1 MEYGSTLTPYI
12 QITMLFSAIIIISV
26 FIDLILGEPRGPFHI
41 AIITG
46 KISSYIYKKT
56 GKMKNKILAGKLTVF
71 LTLILVTLPILL
83 FEDVLY
89 SFNVLFIFFVI
100 VYSIFFKSTFA
111 LTSMNSHIN
120 HVIRNLES
128 ENIEEARKALSLTV
142 RRDLSSVDET
152 LMCSAAIETISES
165 ICDGFAGSLFFFAL
179 FGPVGSYIYRIGNT
193 LDSTFGYRNG
203 NLRLFGRASA
213 RFDTYLSTIPARIS
227 SLLIRV
233 SSFLLGYN
241 NRKVSVKSL
250 LYPVESR
257 NAAYGICT
265 MAATLNVRL
274 EKKGSYIVNRNGFY
288 PTVLDIKKA
297 LKIYDLSFFLM
308 LIFIVF
314 PIFLVSSLIYWHF
327 VFFILPLKLYFL

>member
-1 MEYGSTLTPYI
+1 MIPYI
-12 QITMLFSAIIIISV
+12 QITIFFSGIIIISV
-26 FIDLILGEPRGPFHI
+26 FIDLIFGEPRGPFHI

-46 KISSYIYKKT
+46 KFSSYIYKKT
-56 GKMKNKILAGKLTVF
+56 GKIKNKLLGGKLTVL
-71 LTLILVTLPILL
+71 LTLISVILPVII

-89 SFNVLFIFFVI
+89 SFNFLFIFFVI

-111 LTSMNSHIN
+111 LSSMNSHIKP
-120 HVIRNLES
+120 VITHLEA
-128 ENIEEARKALSLTV
+128 ENMEEARKALSLTV
-142 RRDLSSVDET
+142 RRDLSTADQT
-152 LMCSAAIETISES
+152 LLCSAAIETISES

-179 FGPVGSYIYRIGNT
+179 FGPVGSYVYRVGNT
-193 LDSTFGYRNG
+193 LDSIFGYREG
-203 NLRLFGRASA
+203 SLRLFGRASA
-213 RFDTYLSTIPARIS
+213 RFDTYLSSIPARIS

-241 NRKVSVKSL
+241 NRKVSIKSL

-257 NAAYGICT
+257 NAAYGMCT

-274 EKKGSYIVNRNGFY
+274 EKKGSYIVNRKGFY
-288 PTVLDIKKA
+288 PAVSDIKKA

-327 VFFILPLKLYFL
+327 LFFILPLKLYFL